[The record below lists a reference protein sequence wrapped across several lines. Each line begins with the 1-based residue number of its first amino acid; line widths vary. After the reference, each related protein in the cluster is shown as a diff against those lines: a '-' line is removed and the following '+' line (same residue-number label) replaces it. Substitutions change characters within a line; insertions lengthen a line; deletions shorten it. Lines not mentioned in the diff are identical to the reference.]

1 MAESKQLIIYFTS
14 SGTTK
19 RAAEK
24 IQKATNAEIVELQPV
39 TPYPVDYQD
48 VAEQGK
54 RELDGNVHP
63 KIDLNSLPD
72 IAKFDEI
79 FVGFP
84 TWWSQPPMIIHSLF
98 DEVDFSGKTIIP
110 FTTSMSSTMEDSM
123 PYFDEMVSKLSGVKL
138 LDGIRYDNDGNLNN
152 FLKDNDLI

>member
-1 MAESKQLIIYFTS
+1 MSESKQLIIYFTS

-24 IQKATNAEIVELQPV
+24 IQKATNAEMVELQPV
-39 TPYPVDYQD
+39 TPYPSNYQD

-54 RELDGNVHP
+54 KELDSKTHP
-63 KIDLNSLPD
+63 EIDLDSLPD
-72 IAKFDEI
+72 IANFDEI

-123 PYFDEMVSKLSGVKL
+123 PYFDEMTAKFTGVKL
-138 LDGIRYDNDGNLNN
+138 LDGIKYDNDGNLNN
-152 FLKDNDLI
+152 FLKSNDLI